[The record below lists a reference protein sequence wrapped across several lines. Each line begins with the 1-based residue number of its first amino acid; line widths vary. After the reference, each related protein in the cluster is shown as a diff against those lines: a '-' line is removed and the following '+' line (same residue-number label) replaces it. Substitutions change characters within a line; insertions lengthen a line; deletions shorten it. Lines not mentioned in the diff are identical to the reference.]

1 MTITIPHKKTK
12 PEVVGIIDKA
22 ADNLFLNGIGETVKI
37 VEPKKEWVE
46 STMSFSLTGK
56 MGFIVVPVSGT
67 LAVDDVNVIA
77 EFELPPMIKNFL
89 GEEKVR
95 AGIADKMKEIVGA

>member
-1 MTITIPHKKTK
+1 MTITFAHKKTK

-22 ADNLFLNGIGETVKI
+22 ADNLFLNGIGATVRI

-56 MGFIVVPVSGT
+56 MGFIAVPVSGT
-67 LAVDDVNVIA
+67 VVVDDVNVVA

-89 GEEKVR
+89 GEDKVR
-95 AGIADKMKEIVGA
+95 GVVTGKMKELVGA